1 MASIKISIIIGNY
14 NTYKLTKECVDSI
27 YDSMN
32 ADMSSNRRH
41 KFKPKC
47 NFEVIVVDD
56 ASPDGSGQKLKNLE
70 REYKKSVAKGE
81 GRKLI
86 VLQNL
91 KNLGYVRTNNKG
103 LLKSKGEYKL
113 LLNSDTKVKENS
125 IDNLLEF
132 AEKQQDAGVVGS
144 RLLNKDG
151 SIQDSCFNF
160 PTIWNVIGYKK
171 FAPQGD
177 IPCVVDVVV
186 GASFLITPKAYE
198 QVGRLNEKYTS
209 YFEDFDYCREVYRKG
224 LKTYYLPTSEVIHLH
239 GESFK
244 QLASWDNQWKKMVP
258 SSIKYHGYLKHY
270 TMYII
275 SWVWQKVTG
284 LIKGN

>member
-1 MASIKISIIIGNY
+1 MADIKLSIIIGNY
-14 NTYKLTKECVDSI
+14 NTYKLTKECIESI
-27 YDSMN
+27 YKY
-32 ADMSSNRRH
+32 R
-41 KFKPKC
+41 PKC
-47 NFEVIVVDD
+47 SFEVIVVDD
-56 ASPDGSGQKLKNLE
+56 ASPDGSGLKLKSLE
-70 REYKKSVAKGE
+70 KEYKQGIAKTA

-113 LLNSDTKVKENS
+113 LLNSDTKVKERA

-144 RLLNKDG
+144 RLINKDG
-151 SIQDSCFNF
+151 SIQESCFDF
-160 PTIWNVIGYKK
+160 PTIWNVINYKK

-177 IPCVVDVVV
+177 SPQIVDVVV
-186 GASFLITPKAYE
+186 GASFLITPKAYK
-198 QVGRLNEKYTS
+198 QVGRLNEKYIS
-209 YFEDFDYCREVYRKG
+209 YFEDFDYCREVNRIG
-224 LKTYYLPTSEVIHLH
+224 LKTYYLPSSQVIHLH

-244 QLASWDNQWKKMVP
+244 QLASWDNQWRKMVP

-275 SWVWQKVTG
+275 SWAWQKIRKVY
-284 LIKGN
+284 L

>member
-1 MASIKISIIIGNY
+1 MSDIKLSIIIGNY
-14 NTYKLTKECVDSI
+14 NTYKLTKECIESI
-27 YDSMN
+27 YKY
-32 ADMSSNRRH
+32 R
-41 KFKPKC
+41 PKC
-47 NFEVIVVDD
+47 GFEVIVVDD
-56 ASPDGSGQKLKNLE
+56 ASPDGSGLKLKSLE
-70 REYKKSVAKGE
+70 KEYKKGIAKTA

-113 LLNSDTKVKENS
+113 LLNSDTKVKENA

-144 RLLNKDG
+144 RLINKDG
-151 SIQDSCFNF
+151 SIQESCFDF
-160 PTIWNVIGYKK
+160 PTIWNVINYKK
-171 FAPQGD
+171 FAPQVD
-177 IPCVVDVVV
+177 IPQIVDVVV
-186 GASFLITPKAYE
+186 GASFLITPKAYK
-198 QVGRLNEKYTS
+198 QVGRLNEKYIS
-209 YFEDFDYCREVYRKG
+209 YFEDFDYCREVNRIG
-224 LKTYYLPTSEVIHLH
+224 LKTYYLPSSQVIHLH

-244 QLASWDNQWKKMVP
+244 QLASSDNQWKKMVP

-275 SWVWQKVTG
+275 SWVWQK
-284 LIKGN
+284 LNKILKNNENN